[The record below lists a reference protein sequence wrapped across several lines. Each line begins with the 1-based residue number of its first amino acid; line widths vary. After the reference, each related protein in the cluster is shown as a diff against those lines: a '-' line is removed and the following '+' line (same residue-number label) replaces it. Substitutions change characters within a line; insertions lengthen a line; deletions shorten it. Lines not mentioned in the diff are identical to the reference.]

1 MVTQP
6 QNSDKLVTQPQN
18 SDKLVT
24 QPQNSDKLVTQPQSS
39 NLPNIHQTDKTYAK
53 HLDLSQEI
61 EQRRAFIQADVE
73 KSLSF
78 SSSVLVSYLCKMLL
92 SDCFS

>member
-1 MVTQP
+1 MVNQP
-6 QNSDKLVTQPQN
+6 QNSEKLVTQPQN
-18 SDKLVT
+18 S
-24 QPQNSDKLVTQPQSS
+24 
-39 NLPNIHQTDKTYAK
+39 NLPKIHQIDKTYAK

-61 EQRRAFIQADVE
+61 EQRHAFIQADVD

-78 SSSVLVSYLCKMLL
+78 SSSVLVSYLCKTLL